1 MLCNAPLHVPVD
13 RVRFEVDSKQVNFRR
28 SVMLSDAN
36 ALDYGSGEI
45 TRVRM
50 NRAGTAVVS
59 EEMDVP
65 LRSRGSSQLKITV
78 DNGDNPPLTILGVQ
92 LLSVERRVYFDP
104 QGNSSLR
111 LYYGDP
117 KLGSPVYDYPR
128 FFKADA
134 AAAQAELG
142 PGAQN
147 PEYRGRPDDR
157 PWSERHQAVMWL
169 AMLLAVAVLAVLAIR
184 GLKAVS
190 S

>member
-1 MLCNAPLHVPVD
+1 MVCNAPIHVPVD

-28 SVMLSDAN
+28 SVILSGAGN
-36 ALDYGSGEI
+36 LGYGSGEI

-65 LRSRGSSQLKITV
+65 LRDSSGQLKITV
-78 DNGDNPPLTILGVQ
+78 DNGDNPPLAISGVQ

-104 QGNSSLR
+104 PGKSLLR

-117 KLGSPVYDYPR
+117 KLESPVYDYAR

-134 AAAQAELG
+134 AAAHAELG
-142 PGAQN
+142 AGAHN
-147 PEYRGRPDDR
+147 PAYSGRPDDR
-157 PWSERHQAVMWL
+157 PWSERHTAILWL
-169 AMLLAVAVLAVLAIR
+169 AMLLAVAVLAALAIR
-184 GLKAVS
+184 GLKGP
-190 S
+190 